1 MRVRSRHPALTA
13 DRARAFLKGLPDA
26 DGYEIIVRPLRYRT
40 RPHLAAYTE
49 FDAKTITIQV
59 PEPFLPFGEIVQYG
73 AKRIAGKGMRFVWLS
88 EGLTF
93 RTQREVVRFLYC
105 HEWYHWY
112 LKEVLGQKSAAETA
126 CDRFAL
132 HNYRRREV
140 TLDDAQSRHRGH
152 SSAGEVLPA
161 RRRGTLH
168 RPRSGRRRAGGVG
181 DGVICARRRD
191 VRSRVRLRFSAP
203 PAGHADRARRP
214 ARRPWPGC
222 PAGL

>member
-1 MRVRSRHPALTA
+1 MRIRSRHPGVSPE
-13 DRARAFLKGLPDA
+13 RVRGFLRGLPDA
-26 DGYEIIVRPLRYRT
+26 DGYEVVVRPLRYRT

-49 FDAKTITIQV
+49 FEHRTITIQI

-93 RTQREVVRFLYC
+93 RSQREVVRFLYC

-132 HNYRRREV
+132 QNYRRRDV
-140 TLDDAQSRHRGH
+140 TLDDAR
-152 SSAGEVLPA
+152 AAL
-161 RRRGTLH
+161 RRR
-168 RPRSGRRRAGGVG
+168 
-181 DGVICARRRD
+181 
-191 VRSRVRLRFSAP
+191 
-203 PAGHADRARRP
+203 
-214 ARRPWPGC
+214 
-222 PAGL
+222 

>member
-1 MRVRSRHPALTA
+1 MKIRSRHEGLSAERT
-13 DRARAFLKGLPDA
+13 RGFLKGLPDA
-26 DGYEIIVRPLRYRT
+26 DGYEIIIRPLRYRT

-112 LKEVLGQKSAAETA
+112 LKEVLGQRSAAETA

-132 HNYRRREV
+132 RNYRRRAV
-140 TLDDAQSRHRGH
+140 TLDDAQ
-152 SSAGEVLPA
+152 AAL
-161 RRRGTLH
+161 RRR
-168 RPRSGRRRAGGVG
+168 
-181 DGVICARRRD
+181 
-191 VRSRVRLRFSAP
+191 
-203 PAGHADRARRP
+203 
-214 ARRPWPGC
+214 
-222 PAGL
+222 